1 MRRGFSLY
9 TSQLLICFLKTY
21 LNKSNNSQFLESKI
35 HCIKFKDKKLTPTH
49 MSEKETKER
58 DFVAVSIAVL
68 TISDTRTLSE
78 DDSGDLLVQR
88 IESAGHQLID
98 RSICK
103 DNLYAI
109 RALIS
114 QWLIQDNIQAI
125 ITTGGT
131 GITGHDGTPEAI
143 LPLLDKTIDGFGE
156 MFRSLSYQNIK
167 TSTLQSR
174 AFAGV
179 ANGTFIFCLPGSP
192 SACKD
197 GWDLLI
203 SHQLDH
209 RTKPCN
215 LVELMP
221 RLQE

>member
-9 TSQLLICFLKTY
+9 TSQLLICFVKTY

-78 DDSGDLLVQR
+78 DDSGDLLVQKIR
-88 IESAGHQLID
+88 NAGHQLAE

-103 DNLYAI
+103 DNLYEI

-114 QWLIQDNIQAI
+114 QWLIEDNIQAI
-125 ITTGGT
+125 ITNGGT

-143 LPLLDKTIDGFGE
+143 LPLLDKVIDGFGE

-174 AFAGV
+174 AVAGV

-192 SACKD
+192 GACQD

-203 SHQLDH
+203 SHQLDN

>member
-1 MRRGFSLY
+1 MS
-9 TSQLLICFLKTY
+9 
-21 LNKSNNSQFLESKI
+21 
-35 HCIKFKDKKLTPTH
+35 
-49 MSEKETKER
+49 SEKNNEFK
-58 DFVAVSIAVL
+58 AINISVL
-68 TISDTRTLSE
+68 TISDSRTIE
-78 DDSGDLLVQR
+78 QDDSGEYLV
-88 IESAGHQLID
+88 SALEEQGHVLSD
-98 RSICK
+98 RKICK
-103 DNLYAI
+103 DNLYEISAI
-109 RALIS
+109 IS
-114 QWLIQDNIQAI
+114 QWILDDNVHGI

-131 GITGHDGTPEAI
+131 GITGKDGTPEAI

-192 SACKD
+192 GACKD
-197 GWDLLI
+197 GWNLLI
-203 SHQLDH
+203 KDQLDS

-221 RLQE
+221 RLNEQ

>member
-1 MRRGFSLY
+1 MS
-9 TSQLLICFLKTY
+9 
-21 LNKSNNSQFLESKI
+21 
-35 HCIKFKDKKLTPTH
+35 
-49 MSEKETKER
+49 SEKNNEFK
-58 DFVAVSIAVL
+58 AINISVL
-68 TISDTRTLSE
+68 TISDSRGIE
-78 DDSGDLLVQR
+78 QDDSGEYLV
-88 IESAGHQLID
+88 SALKEQGHFLND
-98 RSICK
+98 RRICK
-103 DNLYAI
+103 DNLYEI
-109 RALIS
+109 RAIIS
-114 QWLIQDNIQAI
+114 QWILDENVQGI

-131 GITGHDGTPEAI
+131 GITGKDGTPEAI

-192 SACKD
+192 GACKD
-197 GWDLLI
+197 GWNFLI
-203 SHQLDH
+203 KDQLDS

-221 RLQE
+221 RLNDE

>member
-1 MRRGFSLY
+1 M
-9 TSQLLICFLKTY
+9 
-21 LNKSNNSQFLESKI
+21 SK
-35 HCIKFKDKKLTPTH
+35 
-49 MSEKETKER
+49 KETKEP
-58 DFVAVSIAVL
+58 DFIAVPIAVL

-78 DDSGDLLVQR
+78 DDSGDLLIQK
-88 IESAGHQLID
+88 IENAGHQLVE

-114 QWLIQDNIQAI
+114 QWFIEDNIQAI
-125 ITTGGT
+125 FTNGGS
-131 GITGHDGTPEAI
+131 GLTGHDGTPEAI
-143 LPLLDKTIDGFGE
+143 LPLLDKVIDGFGE
-156 MFRSLSYQNIK
+156 MFRSLSYQKIK

-192 SACKD
+192 GACQD

>member
-1 MRRGFSLY
+1 MS
-9 TSQLLICFLKTY
+9 
-21 LNKSNNSQFLESKI
+21 
-35 HCIKFKDKKLTPTH
+35 
-49 MSEKETKER
+49 SEKNNEFK
-58 DFVAVSIAVL
+58 AINISVL
-68 TISDTRTLSE
+68 TISDSRTIE
-78 DDSGDLLVQR
+78 QDDSGEYLV
-88 IESAGHQLID
+88 SALEEQGHVLSD
-98 RSICK
+98 RKICK
-103 DNLYAI
+103 DNLYEI
-109 RALIS
+109 RAIIS
-114 QWLIQDNIQAI
+114 QWILDDNVHCI

-131 GITGHDGTPEAI
+131 GITGKDGTPEAI

-192 SACKD
+192 GACKD
-197 GWDLLI
+197 GWNLLI
-203 SHQLDH
+203 KDQLDS

-221 RLQE
+221 RLNEQ

>member
-1 MRRGFSLY
+1 MS
-9 TSQLLICFLKTY
+9 SK
-21 LNKSNNSQFLESKI
+21 KNN
-35 HCIKFKDKKLTPTH
+35 KFKAINI
-49 MSEKETKER
+49 S
-58 DFVAVSIAVL
+58 VL
-68 TISDTRTLSE
+68 TISDTRTIE
-78 DDSGDLLVQR
+78 QDDSGEYLV
-88 IESAGHQLID
+88 SALKEQGHFLND
-98 RSICK
+98 RRICK
-103 DNLYAI
+103 DNLYEI
-109 RALIS
+109 RAIIS
-114 QWLIQDNIQAI
+114 QWILDDNVHGI

-131 GITGHDGTPEAI
+131 GITGKDGTPEAI

-192 SACKD
+192 GACKD
-197 GWDLLI
+197 GWNFLI
-203 SHQLDH
+203 KDQLDN

-221 RLQE
+221 RLNEQ

>member
-1 MRRGFSLY
+1 MS
-9 TSQLLICFLKTY
+9 
-21 LNKSNNSQFLESKI
+21 
-35 HCIKFKDKKLTPTH
+35 
-49 MSEKETKER
+49 SEKNKE
-58 DFVAVSIAVL
+58 FKAINISVL
-68 TISDTRTLSE
+68 TISDSRTIE
-78 DDSGDLLVQR
+78 QDDSGEYLA
-88 IESAGHQLID
+88 SAIKEQGHVLSD
-98 RSICK
+98 RRICK
-103 DNLYAI
+103 DNLYEI
-109 RALIS
+109 RAIIS
-114 QWLIQDNIQAI
+114 QWILNANVQGI

-131 GITGHDGTPEAI
+131 GITGKDGTPEAI

-192 SACKD
+192 GACKD
-197 GWDLLI
+197 GWNLLI
-203 SHQLDH
+203 KDQLDN

-221 RLQE
+221 RLNEQ

>member
-1 MRRGFSLY
+1 M
-9 TSQLLICFLKTY
+9 
-21 LNKSNNSQFLESKI
+21 SNDTNND
-35 HCIKFKDKKLTPTH
+35 FKAINI
-49 MSEKETKER
+49 S
-58 DFVAVSIAVL
+58 VL
-68 TISDTRTLSE
+68 TISDTRSIE
-78 DDSGDLLVQR
+78 QDDSGEYLV
-88 IESAGHQLID
+88 SALKEQGHFLSD
-98 RSICK
+98 RKICK
-103 DNLYAI
+103 DNLYEI
-109 RALIS
+109 RAIIS
-114 QWLIQDNIQAI
+114 QWILDEKIHGS

-131 GITGHDGTPEAI
+131 GITGKDGTPEAI

-192 SACKD
+192 GACKD
-197 GWDLLI
+197 GWNFLI
-203 SHQLDH
+203 KDQLDS

-221 RLQE
+221 RLNEE

>member
-1 MRRGFSLY
+1 M
-9 TSQLLICFLKTY
+9 
-21 LNKSNNSQFLESKI
+21 SNDTNND
-35 HCIKFKDKKLTPTH
+35 FKAINI
-49 MSEKETKER
+49 S
-58 DFVAVSIAVL
+58 VL
-68 TISDTRTLSE
+68 TISDTRSIE
-78 DDSGDLLVQR
+78 QDDSGEYLV
-88 IESAGHQLID
+88 SALKEQGHFLSD
-98 RSICK
+98 RKICK
-103 DNLYAI
+103 DNLYEI
-109 RALIS
+109 RAIIS
-114 QWLIQDNIQAI
+114 QWILDEKIHGI

-131 GITGHDGTPEAI
+131 GITGKDGTPEAI

-192 SACKD
+192 GACKD
-197 GWDLLI
+197 GWNFLI
-203 SHQLDH
+203 KDQLDS

-221 RLQE
+221 RLNEE

>member
-1 MRRGFSLY
+1 MGND
-9 TSQLLICFLKTY
+9 T
-21 LNKSNNSQFLESKI
+21 NND
-35 HCIKFKDKKLTPTH
+35 FKAINI
-49 MSEKETKER
+49 S
-58 DFVAVSIAVL
+58 VL
-68 TISDTRTLSE
+68 TISDTRSIE
-78 DDSGDLLVQR
+78 QDDSGEYLV
-88 IESAGHQLID
+88 SALKEQGHFLSD
-98 RSICK
+98 RKICK
-103 DNLYAI
+103 DNLYEI
-109 RALIS
+109 RAIIS
-114 QWLIQDNIQAI
+114 QWILDEKIHGI

-131 GITGHDGTPEAI
+131 GITGKDGTPEAI

-192 SACKD
+192 GACKD
-197 GWDLLI
+197 GWNFLI
-203 SHQLDH
+203 KDQLDS

-221 RLQE
+221 RLNEE